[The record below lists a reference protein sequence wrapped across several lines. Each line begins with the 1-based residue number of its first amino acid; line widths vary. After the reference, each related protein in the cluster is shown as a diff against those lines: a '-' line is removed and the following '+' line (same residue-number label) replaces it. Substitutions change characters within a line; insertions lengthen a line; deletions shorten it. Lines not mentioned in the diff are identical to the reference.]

1 MYGTSW
7 RGNRLQGIIHNAQYS
22 IKSHLDVQK
31 YKQENMTHSLEKTP
45 QYIEMNPN
53 VRLSQPR
60 L

>member
-7 RGNRLQGIIHNAQYS
+7 RGNRLQCIIHNAQYS
-22 IKSHLDVQK
+22 IKSHLDK
-31 YKQENMTHSLEKTP
+31 NTNKQENMTHSLEKK

-53 VRLSQPR
+53 VTLSQPR